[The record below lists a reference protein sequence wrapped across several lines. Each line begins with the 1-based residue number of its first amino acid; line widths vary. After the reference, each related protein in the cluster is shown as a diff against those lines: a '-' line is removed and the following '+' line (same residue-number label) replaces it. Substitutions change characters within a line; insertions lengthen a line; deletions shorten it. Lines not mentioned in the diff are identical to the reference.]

1 MEGNMLRMSRMRK
14 FKRYK
19 QFVMVWKVLAIC
31 YISVFTLGYLASG
44 TGAYFVSSQENEQ
57 VIQAGTWW
65 DGSELAFVGKPTVD
79 EKACPAMNVSV
90 ELKNKGFSMTGTTTY
105 EVFFS
110 ETGNPQKTGKK
121 VASGEIKTLEKGE
134 KVSLT
139 YTAEKEG
146 FYVFKALQHPLYGE
160 ETEKP
165 LEVWS
170 KKVNAKCK
178 EKKVKEESD
187 KEVEQ
192 KKDEDIS
199 TEDNKKEESNNT
211 TDDRQEK
218 TKPETEKATVE
229 EEKDTSSTEENIQET
244 DASEAESEEQE
255 VKEEKQ
261 TEKQT
266 EKQPEKKQQEQSD
279 GTDKQSTG
287 TKEEEGE

>member
-1 MEGNMLRMSRMRK
+1 MSRMRK

-218 TKPETEKATVE
+218 TKPETEKAPVE

>member
-1 MEGNMLRMSRMRK
+1 MRMSRMRK

>member
-1 MEGNMLRMSRMRK
+1 MSRMRK

-19 QFVMVWKVLAIC
+19 QFVMVWKVVAIC

-44 TGAYFVSSQENEQ
+44 TGAYFVSSQESEQ

-65 DGSELAFVGKPTVD
+65 DGSELDFVGKPTVE
-79 EKACPAMNVSV
+79 EKACPQMNVSM
-90 ELKNKGFSMTGTTTY
+90 ELENKGFSMTDTTTY
-105 EVFFS
+105 EVFYS

-134 KVSLT
+134 TVSLS
-139 YTAEKEG
+139 YKAEKEG

-187 KEVEQ
+187 EGVEQ
-192 KKDEDIS
+192 KKDEDIFN
-199 TEDNKKEESNNT
+199 EDNKKEESKS
-211 TDDRQEK
+211 TDDTQEK
-218 TKPETEKATVE
+218 AKPETEKAPVE
-229 EEKDTSSTEENIQET
+229 EEKDTSSTEENKQET
-244 DASEAESEEQE
+244 DASEAESEKQE
-255 VKEEKQ
+255 VKQEKQ
-261 TEKQT
+261 TEKQV
-266 EKQPEKKQQEQSD
+266 EKQPEKKQQEQNE
-279 GTDKQSTG
+279 GTEQPSTG

>member
-1 MEGNMLRMSRMRK
+1 MLRMSRMRK

-90 ELKNKGFSMTGTTTY
+90 ELKNKGFSMTDTTTY

-134 KVSLT
+134 KVSLS

-192 KKDEDIS
+192 EIDEEVS
-199 TEDNKKEESNNT
+199 TEDKKQEESNNT
-211 TDDRQEK
+211 KDDTQEK
-218 TKPETEKATVE
+218 VKTETEKAPVE
-229 EEKDTSSTEENIQET
+229 EEKDTSSTEENKQET
-244 DASEAESEEQE
+244 DTSEATEAESEKQE
-255 VKEEKQ
+255 VKQEKQ

-266 EKQPEKKQQEQSD
+266 EKQPEKKQQEQSE
-279 GTDKQSTG
+279 GTDKPSTG

>member
-1 MEGNMLRMSRMRK
+1 MLRMSRMRK

-90 ELKNKGFSMTGTTTY
+90 ELKNKGFSMTDTTTY

-134 KVSLT
+134 KVSLS

-192 KKDEDIS
+192 EIDEEVS
-199 TEDNKKEESNNT
+199 TEDKKQEESKNT
-211 TDDRQEK
+211 KDTQEK
-218 TKPETEKATVE
+218 TKPETEKAPVE
-229 EEKDTSSTEENIQET
+229 EEKDTSSTEENKQET
-244 DASEAESEEQE
+244 DTSEATEAESEKQE
-255 VKEEKQ
+255 VKQEKQ

-266 EKQPEKKQQEQSD
+266 EKQPEKKQQEQSE

>member
-1 MEGNMLRMSRMRK
+1 MEGNRLRMSRMRK

-19 QFVMVWKVLAIC
+19 QFVMVWKVVAIC

-44 TGAYFVSSQENEQ
+44 TGAYFVSSQESEQ

-65 DGSELAFVGKPTVD
+65 DGSELAFVGKPTVE

-90 ELKNKGFSMTGTTTY
+90 ELKNKGFSMTDTTTY

-121 VASGEIKTLEKGE
+121 VASGEINTLEKGE
-134 KVSLT
+134 TVSLS
-139 YTAEKEG
+139 YKAEKEG

-192 KKDEDIS
+192 KNEDIS

-211 TDDRQEK
+211 DDTEEK
-218 TKPETEKATVE
+218 TKPETEKAPVE
-229 EEKDTSSTEENIQET
+229 EEKDTSSTEENKQET
-244 DASEAESEEQE
+244 DALEAESEKQE

-261 TEKQT
+261 TEKQV
-266 EKQPEKKQQEQSD
+266 EKQPEKKQQEQNE
-279 GTDKQSTG
+279 GTEQPSTG

>member
-1 MEGNMLRMSRMRK
+1 MLRMSRMRK